1 MNAAVVLSVI
11 AFAAPGPV
19 TGVGAPQRQVVAQNL
34 FAADLFAFAEK
45 AIAEQRFDDAR
56 TLLFALISDR
66 DRDVR
71 LEAEFRI
78 AKLDAASGK
87 SRDAAVR
94 LRRIL
99 DERPDA
105 QPVRL
110 ELAAQLAQM
119 GDLAAARRE
128 LRYARAGFLPP
139 EVAQLVDRFSQSLR
153 SSKSFGGSVQFGT
166 TADSNINR
174 ATRSDTLGTVIGDFT
189 LDEDAKGKSGYGL
202 SIDSQAYF
210 RLPIGAHRLTVT
222 GSQSADLYRHKQF
235 NDVSAELKAGPEL
248 SIRAAN
254 LSLTVGITR
263 RWFGGD
269 RFMDS
274 AALQATLAGP
284 LTPRTQGRLNL
295 SAAKVKNHRNQLED
309 GRSFSASVEMERALS
324 LRTGVGIAFSA
335 IRQDLRDPGYS
346 TRSGQLTL
354 VGYQTVGRM
363 TFVASGSVGRL
374 VADDRLLLYPE
385 KRDDWTKRL
394 GLGLTFRRFELL
406 GFSPSAQF
414 SWERNESS
422 IEIYDYRRRAFE
434 LGIAKAF

>member
-139 EVAQLVDRFSQSLR
+139 EITP
-153 SSKSFGGSVQFGT
+153 GGAPVLAHFGT
-166 TADSNINR
+166 TSN
-174 ATRSDTLGTVIGDFT
+174 
-189 LDEDAKGKSGYGL
+189 
-202 SIDSQAYF
+202 
-210 RLPIGAHRLTVT
+210 
-222 GSQSADLYRHKQF
+222 
-235 NDVSAELKAGPEL
+235 
-248 SIRAAN
+248 AA
-254 LSLTVGITR
+254 VR
-263 RWFGGD
+263 R
-269 RFMDS
+269 
-274 AALQATLAGP
+274 
-284 LTPRTQGRLNL
+284 
-295 SAAKVKNHRNQLED
+295 
-309 GRSFSASVEMERALS
+309 
-324 LRTGVGIAFSA
+324 
-335 IRQDLRDPGYS
+335 
-346 TRSGQLTL
+346 
-354 VGYQTVGRM
+354 
-363 TFVASGSVGRL
+363 
-374 VADDRLLLYPE
+374 
-385 KRDDWTKRL
+385 
-394 GLGLTFRRFELL
+394 
-406 GFSPSAQF
+406 SPSLNGRVP
-414 SWERNESS
+414 W
-422 IEIYDYRRRAFE
+422 YM
-434 LGIAKAF
+434 